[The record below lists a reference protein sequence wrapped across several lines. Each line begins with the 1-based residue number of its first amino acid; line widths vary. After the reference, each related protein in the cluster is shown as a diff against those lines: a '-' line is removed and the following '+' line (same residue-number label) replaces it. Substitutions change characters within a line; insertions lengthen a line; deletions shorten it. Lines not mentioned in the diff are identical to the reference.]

1 MSSFCVACQMS
12 TTTRY
17 VLAARRAAVN
27 AAPHTPHSPRRT
39 RRPRHAAVA
48 SAAVSSSI
56 HTYIHGRTHP
66 ELSAKAAAIVAGNGS
81 GGKA

>member
-27 AAPHTPHSPRRT
+27 AAPHTPPSRRT
-39 RRPRHAAVA
+39 GG
-48 SAAVSSSI
+48 AVSSSI
-56 HTYIHGRTHP
+56 HKYIHGRTHP
-66 ELSAKAAAIVAGNGS
+66 ELSTKAAAIVAGDS
-81 GGKA
+81 GGGEA

>member
-27 AAPHTPHSPRRT
+27 AAPHTPRRT
-39 RRPRHAAVA
+39 RRPRRAAVA

-66 ELSAKAAAIVAGNGS
+66 ELSTKAAAIVAGD
-81 GGKA
+81 GGGGEA